1 MNKKELA
8 FYNYFDVIFR
18 LAVVSFIVLAFL
30 KVFYSGG
37 LFVDLIEHI
46 RASYFI
52 QKGLIPYKDFFEHHN
67 PLLWFVLSPLTYML
81 EGNMIIIPLART
93 FSVLGYLA
101 CIYITYVINKNFLY
115 GKKAAEYSVLLLLAV
130 PVWGDIANIRPDIF
144 MMICFLCALYLFYGY
159 MENKKVSKLIGCYTL
174 LSISFLFLQKILFP
188 AFGFGLVNL
197 WFLYKKKIKIKDMLM
212 ASAVALVPL
221 LIFSVYLLY
230 NGIFCD
236 WFYYNFIFNSILRD
250 YYNGY
255 QSVDMPLKVLF
266 FASSL
271 IIFKQYSNNE
281 KMLPIF
287 AATMFSALSL
297 LYFFPHPQYAVPYFI
312 LASIYFGKFAQDI
325 KIFSYRVPF
334 IFCMVILFF
343 SILGNYPKQEERDA
357 VKKEFETAEYLN
369 NIDSDKTVI
378 PITFMS
384 YPLFQL
390 PLNYYWFGYLNV
402 AIIDILYT
410 QEKYFDLGEF
420 IKKTEPEYLVYS
432 GQSQGVTLPESIM
445 LYHRKWFVKRNMQIL
460 KKMQE
465 YPQLRSKL
473 ISIDADFWK
482 IDMEWIKNNYTQIE
496 NTYIY
501 KRNY

>member
-18 LAVVSFIVLAFL
+18 LAVISFIVLAFL

-93 FSVLGYLA
+93 FSVLGYLT
-101 CIYITYVINKNFLY
+101 CIYITYVINKKFLY
-115 GKKAAEYSVLLLLAV
+115 GKKVAEYSVLFLLAV
-130 PVWGDIANIRPDIF
+130 PIWGDIANIRPDIF

-174 LSISFLFLQKILFP
+174 LSVSFLFLQKILFP

-236 WFYYNFIFNSILRD
+236 WFYYNFTFNSLLRD
-250 YYNGY
+250 YYDGY

-281 KMLPIF
+281 KTLPIF
-287 AATMFSALSL
+287 AATMFYALSL
-297 LYFFPHPQYAVPYFI
+297 LYFFPHPHYAVPYFI

-325 KIFSYRVPF
+325 KIFSYKVPF
-334 IFCMVILFF
+334 ILCMVILFF
-343 SILGNYPKQEERDA
+343 SIFGNYPKQEERDA

-369 NIDSDKTVI
+369 NIDSDKTVV

-384 YPLFQL
+384 FPLFQL
-390 PLNYYWFGYLNV
+390 PLNYYWFGYHNV

-410 QEKYFDLGEF
+410 PEKYFDLREF
-420 IKKTEPEYLVYS
+420 IKKTEPEYLVYY
-432 GQSQGVTLPESIM
+432 GQSQGVTLPENIN
-445 LYHRKWFVKRNMQIL
+445 LFHRSWFVKRNMQIL